1 MVSEA
6 VHLADPRKKRV
17 KKAINKGPQEQ
28 ELVGLVEM
36 ILNVDVKPKVTPKGN
51 TKKIQKK

>member
-6 VHLADPRKKRV
+6 VHTADPQKKRV
-17 KKAINKGPQEQ
+17 KKALNKGPQEQ

-36 ILNVDVKPKVTPKGN
+36 IFSIDLKPKVTPKSN
-51 TKKIQKK
+51 SKKVQKK

>member
-6 VHLADPRKKRV
+6 VHLDDPKKKRV
-17 KKAINKGPQEQ
+17 KKALNKGPQEQ

-36 ILNVDVKPKVTPKGN
+36 IFNVDVKPKVTPKGN
-51 TKKIQKK
+51 SKKVQKK